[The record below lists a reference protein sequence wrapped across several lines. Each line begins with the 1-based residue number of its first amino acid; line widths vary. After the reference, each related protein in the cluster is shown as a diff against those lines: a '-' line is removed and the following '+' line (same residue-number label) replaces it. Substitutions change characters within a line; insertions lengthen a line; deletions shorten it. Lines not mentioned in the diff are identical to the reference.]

1 MEPDDAEGARGG
13 RYGKDAAAT
22 MSDLKRTPLYD
33 AHVGLGAKMV
43 PFAGFEMPV
52 QYPDG
57 IRREHE
63 AVRTAAGLFDVS
75 HMGEFLVEGPD
86 AMRFVSHVTSNDPA
100 QLAIGQVQYSV
111 FCHPDGGIVD
121 DLLVYR
127 MEDDV
132 FRLVVNGANIAK
144 DWNHVSRL
152 SDGFDV
158 RLTDESDDIGLIA
171 LQGPAAERILQPLVD
186 VDLDTMGFYW
196 FERGS
201 VDGVPG
207 VISRTGYTGEAGFEL
222 YLPPDGIRSAWDRL
236 LSAGA
241 EHGLVPAGLGSR
253 DSLRLEVGY
262 ALYGNDID
270 DGTSPL
276 EAGLSW
282 LVKLGKGDFVGRDAL
297 VAQKE
302 TGLQTRLI
310 GLKLS
315 ERGFPRPGY
324 DVVFRGGVVGSVR
337 SGTLSPTLGIG
348 IGTVYLPPDAQPG
361 EPLAVRIRDRDLP
374 GEVVRMPFYSGG
386 SLQR

>member
-1 MEPDDAEGARGG
+1 
-13 RYGKDAAAT
+13 

-310 GLKLS
+310 GFKLS